1 MAQLSDYKPQVSLAE
16 TFKVDENLPDEE
28 LTFDLLKKLVFA
40 RTIQDVTFLAM
51 GKMLKIVRD
60 RKLYLNLDFE
70 NFSQFLASEELSF
83 SREKAYVYIRTYEL
97 FVEKL
102 EYNPDEIGKMG
113 VVRLMMLAPVVK
125 GMEKEEAIAKIES
138 LKDTRYGDFIR
149 QIKEETNK
157 DGKPTVYW
165 SEQDAKWII
174 NYFEDTTVLMPIGK
188 FKQDE

>member
-1 MAQLSDYKPQVSLAE
+1 MDLDKLKAQAAFDQR
-16 TFKVDENLPDEE
+16 FNVDENLPDSE
-28 LTFDLLKKLVFA
+28 LIFHAFKALVSARQLHDVSFLVIGKLLKL
-40 RTIQDVTFLAM
+40 I
-51 GKMLKIVRD
+51 RD
-60 RKLYLNLDFE
+60 RKLYTFQDFE
-70 NFSQFLASEELSF
+70 NFTQFLASEELSF
-83 SREKAYVYIRTYEL
+83 SREKAYLYIRTYEL

-102 EYNPDEIGKMG
+102 NYGINEIGKMG
-113 VVRLMMLAPVVK
+113 VVRLMLLTPIVK
-125 GMEKEEAIAKIES
+125 GMDKEEAIAKIES